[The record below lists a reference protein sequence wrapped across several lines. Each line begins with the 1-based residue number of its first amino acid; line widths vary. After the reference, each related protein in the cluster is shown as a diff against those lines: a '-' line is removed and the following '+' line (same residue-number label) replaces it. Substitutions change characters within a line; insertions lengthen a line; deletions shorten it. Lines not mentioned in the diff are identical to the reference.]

1 MFMRLKHIYLKH
13 QFEPG
18 FLGLFINPF
27 YFARKGLC
35 SGVRSFAGHLFGNIL
50 DIGCG
55 KKPYKHFFVYEKYV
69 GMDIEQSGHSHK
81 NEDID
86 VYYDGRTFPF
96 PDESF
101 DCALSSQVFEH
112 VFYPDGFIKE
122 INRILKPNGML
133 LLTVPFVWDEHE
145 QPYDFAR
152 YTSFALKHI
161 FENNGFQIVEF
172 NKSMNDVRVI
182 FQIIN
187 AFIFKLTA
195 NSNSFWNLLMTFLF
209 MAPFNILG
217 EICSKILPKNDDLYL
232 DNIILVRKIANA

>member
-1 MFMRLKHIYLKH
+1 MRLKHIYLKH